1 MVNYNTCRIH
11 TLSMS
16 DETNKKEIYNVWCHN
31 YDKYVSEKKYV
42 GPREIVKKLQ
52 SMILDF
58 KVRENKI
65 QVLDFGCGTG
75 LVGQEIVNQGLDCE
89 VDGIDISPGM
99 VEKAREKNCYRDLWE
114 WNISE
119 EKLDRPYDIIVSCGV
134 FLEGHAP
141 ISLLLDLIEQVRREG
156 FVLFTIRKSYLESK
170 TDDFD
175 RYILRHQG
183 IKMLEQTEIPYLDNV
198 ECVMVLLYKV

>member
-42 GPREIVKKLQ
+42 GPREVVKKLQ
-52 SMILDF
+52 SMILNF

-75 LVGQEIVNQGLDCE
+75 LVGQEIVNQELDCE

-119 EKLDRPYDIIVSCGV
+119 EKLDRSYDIIVSCGV

-141 ISLLLDLIEQVRREG
+141 ICLLLDLIEQVRREG

>member
-16 DETNKKEIYNVWCHN
+16 DDTNKKEIYNVWCHN

-141 ISLLLDLIEQVRREG
+141 ICLLLDLIEQVRREG

-183 IKMLEQTEIPYLDNV
+183 IKILEQTDIPYLDNV

>member
-89 VDGIDISPGM
+89 VDGIDISLGM

-119 EKLDRPYDIIVSCGV
+119 EKIDRSYDIIVSCGV

>member
-89 VDGIDISPGM
+89 VDGIDISLGM

-119 EKLDRPYDIIVSCGV
+119 EKIDRSYDIIVSCGV

-183 IKMLEQTEIPYLDNV
+183 IKMLEQTEIPYLNNV
-198 ECVMVLLYKV
+198 ECLMVLLYKV

>member
-16 DETNKKEIYNVWCHN
+16 DDTNKKEIYNVWCHN

-183 IKMLEQTEIPYLDNV
+183 IKMLEQSEIPYLDNV